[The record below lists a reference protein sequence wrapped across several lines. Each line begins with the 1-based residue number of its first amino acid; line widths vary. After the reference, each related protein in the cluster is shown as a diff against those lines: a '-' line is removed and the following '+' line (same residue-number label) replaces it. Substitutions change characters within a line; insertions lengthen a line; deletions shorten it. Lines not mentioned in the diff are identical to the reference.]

1 MASIGPG
8 AGTVGDMG
16 AVLEALKAIQENQSK
31 LAAEVE
37 SVSHR
42 LDTLAP
48 PAHSPTLN
56 EKSSPENGSS
66 LPAVA
71 ALPQAAL
78 TTSQKEDSK
87 TLQAE
92 KAENAGFT
100 SRIIL
105 T

>member
-1 MASIGPG
+1 MA
-8 AGTVGDMG
+8 D
-16 AVLEALKAIQENQSK
+16 VLQALKAIQENQSK

-48 PAHSPTLN
+48 PAHSPTLT
-56 EKSSPENGSS
+56 EKSPPESA
-66 LPAVA
+66 LPAEP
-71 ALPQAAL
+71 ALPQPALAA
-78 TTSQKEDSK
+78 SAKESSSAGA
-87 TLQAE
+87 QAE
-92 KAENAGFT
+92 KSGFT